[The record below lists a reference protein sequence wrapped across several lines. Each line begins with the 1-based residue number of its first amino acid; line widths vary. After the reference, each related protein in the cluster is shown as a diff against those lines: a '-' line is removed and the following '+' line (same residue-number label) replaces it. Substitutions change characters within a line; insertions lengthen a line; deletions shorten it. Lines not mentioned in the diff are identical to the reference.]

1 MDIDINGNEVLCF
14 FNFRSPYA
22 YVGIKKALELNIKPK
37 FVPFCYVPKEI
48 LEAVTLNNP
57 YKRDYLMEDCKRLFN
72 DLNIDL
78 VSEIP
83 ADCNWPS
90 VHAAW
95 SEVNKEDKGLDFM
108 LKIFEARFKKGLNV
122 GDKNIITN
130 ICNEI
135 NINPEFVLS
144 AMDNEDIDK
153 DLKSLTKIM
162 RELKVFGVPT
172 FIYKK
177 ERFWGQDRLHYLK
190 DKLDN

>member
-1 MDIDINGNEVLCF
+1 MDIDINGNDVLCF

-22 YVGIKKALELNIKPK
+22 CVGIKKALKLNIKPK

-57 YKRDYLMEDCKRLFN
+57 YKRDYLMEDCKRLFAEL
-72 DLNIDL
+72 DIPL
-78 VSEIP
+78 VKEIP

-95 SEVNKEDKGLDFM
+95 TEVNKTSKGLDFM
-108 LKIFEARFKKGLNV
+108 MKIFEMRFEKGLNV
-122 GDKNIITN
+122 GDEDIITQ
-130 ICNEI
+130 ICKDIEI
-135 NINPEFVLS
+135 EPSIALS
-144 AMDNEDIDK
+144 ALNNKDIDNE
-153 DLKSLTKIM
+153 LKSLTKIM

-177 ERFWGQDRLHYLK
+177 ERFWGQDRLKYIK
-190 DKLDN
+190 NINN

>member
-1 MDIDINGNEVLCF
+1 MDIDINDNEVLCF

-22 YVGIKKALELNIKPK
+22 YVGIKKALELDITPK

-48 LEAVTLNNP
+48 FV
-57 YKRDYLMEDCKRLFN
+57 
-72 DLNIDL
+72 
-78 VSEIP
+78 
-83 ADCNWPS
+83 DCNWPS

-95 SEVNKEDKGLDFM
+95 SEVNKEGKGLDFM

-122 GDKNIITN
+122 GDKSIITN

-135 NINPEFVLS
+135 EISPELALS

-153 DLKSLTKIM
+153 DLKSLTKLM

-177 ERFWGQDRLHYLK
+177 ERFWGQDRLNYLK
-190 DKLDN
+190 NILDK

>member
-1 MDIDINGNEVLCF
+1 MDIDINGNDILCF

-22 YVGIKKALELNIKPK
+22 CVGIKKALKLNIKPK

-57 YKRDYLMEDCKRLFN
+57 YKSDYLMEDCKRLFD

-78 VSEIP
+78 VNKLP
-83 ADCNWPS
+83 PDCNWPS

-95 SEVNKEDKGLDFM
+95 SEVNKEGKGLDFM
-108 LKIFEARFKKGLNV
+108 LKIFEARFEKGLNV
-122 GDKNIITN
+122 GDKNIIAD

-135 NINPEFVLS
+135 EISPKLALT
-144 AMDNEDIDK
+144 AMNNEDIDK

-177 ERFWGQDRLHYLK
+177 ERFWGQDRLSYLK
-190 DKLDN
+190 DILDK

>member
-1 MDIDINGNEVLCF
+1 MNIDIDNEDVLCF

-22 YVGIKKALELNIKPK
+22 YVGIKKALKLDIKLK
-37 FVPFCYVPKEI
+37 FIPFCYVPKEI

-57 YKRDYLMEDCKRLFN
+57 YKRDYLMEDCKRLF
-72 DLNIDL
+72 DELDTPL
-78 VSEIP
+78 VKEIP

-95 SEVNKEDKGLDFM
+95 TEVNKTNKGLNFM
-108 LKIFEARFKKGLNV
+108 MKIFETRFEKGLNV
-122 GDKNIITN
+122 GDKDIIRSICEDIDVEPNIAI
-130 ICNEI
+130 
-135 NINPEFVLS
+135 S
-144 AMDNEDIDK
+144 AMDDENIDN

-177 ERFWGQDRLHYLK
+177 ERFWGQDRLNYLK
-190 DKLDN
+190 NIKDN